1 MADYLLQ
8 LTKDDVVAIPAAAA
22 DRLVARGDGDAALL
36 YLLLLRHRGALDGDE
51 AGKRLGFSAERLT
64 RAEESLAALGLLGE
78 RRPVPPEPAAEK
90 PEYSQLEIAER
101 IEGDETFRLLRGEV
115 EKLLGRRLT
124 TADSA
129 TLLGLYDFVSLPAD
143 VIYQLVCHCVER
155 SERAYGVG
163 RRPTLRQIEKEGY
176 LWQKKGI
183 DSIPRANAYLRGYH
197 RRQGEVPRYMAA
209 MQLGDR
215 LPSPSEEQYIT
226 GWMELGFSPEAVALA
241 YDRTMLRCHELKWG
255 YLGGILKKWHEKGLH
270 TPEEIQRADARPQP
284 RRAADTAGEKT
295 SEMQQYVQQMH
306 KKK

>member
-36 YLLLLRHRGALDGDE
+36 YLLLLRHRGALDGGE

-78 RRPVPPEPAAEK
+78 RRPAPPEPAAEK